1 MNDSKQ
7 IATTILNQLGANK
20 FIAMTGAK
28 EFSVIKNGIRFKL
41 PAQLANR
48 GINIVLIE
56 LNGKDLY
63 NLRFYK
69 HKGTKL
75 DLIQSEE
82 DVYAETLTAA
92 FREVTGLDTDLGQ

>member
-1 MNDSKQ
+1 MTDSKQ

-20 FIAMTGAK
+20 FISMTGAK
-28 EFSVIKNGIRFKL
+28 EFSALKEGLRFRL
-41 PAQLANR
+41 PARLANR

-69 HKGTKL
+69 HKGAEL
-75 DLIQSEE
+75 VLIQSEE
-82 DVYAETLTAA
+82 DVYADTLTAV
-92 FREVTGLDTDLGQ
+92 FR